1 MALSAAITYT
11 RWAVHDQPL
20 VRQLS
25 GGWIVWGCRAQLAT
39 FWCMKTTTPA
49 KRDMQET
56 TATGR
61 DTRTAVLTRSIRANV
76 PLRKT
81 FVQANKGA
89 ASRHGPLKDFVTG
102 RDLRGLKAYLIIVAA
117 CSNGDNGWSTTHD
130 SAVWARLMDIHETAT
145 DQSARTGAWRA
156 LRRLQARK
164 LIKCS
169 RSGTKI
175 TVTLLREDGSE
186 KPYDR
191 PVGDAEENRFLQIPT
206 TFWTL
211 GRDEDLD
218 LPGLALFLVV
228 AREKNWS
235 TFPAEK
241 APEWYGW
248 SPDTH
253 ERGLKKLVALGLVE
267 RREHR
272 TKAPLS
278 PLGFT
283 MAHQYQRTA
292 ITRPRKPR
300 KTAAP
305 AGR

>member
-1 MALSAAITYT
+1 
-11 RWAVHDQPL
+11 
-20 VRQLS
+20 
-25 GGWIVWGCRAQLAT
+25 
-39 FWCMKTTTPA
+39 MKTTAPA
-49 KRDMQET
+49 ERDMQAT

-61 DTRTAVLTRSIRANV
+61 DARTAVLTRAKRANV

-102 RDLRGLKAYLIIVAA
+102 RDLRGLKAYLLIVAA

-145 DQSARTGAWRA
+145 DQSARTGAWRT
-156 LRRLQARK
+156 LRRLEARG
-164 LIKCS
+164 LVTCG
-169 RSGTKI
+169 REGTMI
-175 TVTLLREDGSE
+175 TVTLLREDGSGDD
-186 KPYDR
+186 YDR
-191 PVGDAEENRFLQIPT
+191 PVGDTEENRFLQIPT

-211 GRDEDLD
+211 GRDEQLD

-248 SPDTH
+248 SADSH
-253 ERGLKKLVALGLVE
+253 ERGLKKLVALGYVE

-283 MAHQYQRTA
+283 VAHQYQRTA
-292 ITRPRKPR
+292 ATRPRKPR
-300 KTAAP
+300 KTAPSAS
-305 AGR
+305 R